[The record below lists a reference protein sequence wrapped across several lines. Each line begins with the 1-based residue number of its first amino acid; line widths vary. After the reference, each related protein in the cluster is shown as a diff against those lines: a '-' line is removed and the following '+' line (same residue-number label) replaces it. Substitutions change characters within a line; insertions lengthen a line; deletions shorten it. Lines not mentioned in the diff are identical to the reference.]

1 MTAAC
6 GVFKAAVTGYGMRP
20 RARSRL
26 GGAATSGELLRRHAA
41 TNNNFGVATKG
52 ERSESRR
59 SDAKRWR
66 RGGRHVTAHHIKH
79 DGSVTTAHR
88 RRHRPTSKTQCRL
101 TVSTD
106 VAVSVTGS
114 GRCDIGV
121 PALGSWWFASGCL
134 TPGTTWAL
142 SGLVFC
148 NISKQL
154 SLLCVL
160 ICFSCTHVRQICYV
174 QNYH

>member
-1 MTAAC
+1 MCLADLT
-6 GVFKAAVTGYGMRP
+6 
-20 RARSRL
+20 RS
-26 GGAATSGELLRRHAA
+26 GGD
-41 TNNNFGVATKG
+41 V
-52 ERSESRR
+52 
-59 SDAKRWR
+59 
-66 RGGRHVTAHHIKH
+66 GGRHVTAHHIQH
-79 DGSVTTAHR
+79 DGGVTTAHR
-88 RRHRPTSKTQCRL
+88 RRHRPTSKTHCRL

-106 VAVSVTGS
+106 VAVSVAGS

-154 SLLCVL
+154 SLPCSHLLFMYTCKTNLLRPKLSLNIYFFTL
-160 ICFSCTHVRQICYV
+160 ILTGIFYFSTE
-174 QNYH
+174 